1 MKALKILCLII
12 AFAVTAGAS
21 FALGRITA
29 DTLAV
34 PSVTFYATID
44 DISGNHLTVSG
55 LEVNDI
61 NTRGQFT
68 FSIDED
74 TVLEWRYTALTADEL
89 DAGDTIAVTYT
100 GYVLETYPA
109 RLEKI
114 LKIQLLDDEK

>member
-29 DTLAV
+29 DTSSV

-89 DAGDTIAVTYT
+89 DAGDTIAVTYPVMFWKRT
-100 GYVLETYPA
+100 RRDWKKY
-109 RLEKI
+109 
-114 LKIQLLDDEK
+114 